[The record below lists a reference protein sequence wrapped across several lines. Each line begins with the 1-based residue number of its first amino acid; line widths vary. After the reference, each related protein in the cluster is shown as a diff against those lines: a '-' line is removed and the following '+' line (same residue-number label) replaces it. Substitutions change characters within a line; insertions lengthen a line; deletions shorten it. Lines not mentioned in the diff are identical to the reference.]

1 MTQTQSSNA
10 CTLRNQVRLMDNVI
24 YLDNAATSKVSPE
37 VLESFNQIT
46 LKYFANPSSIHLL
59 GQEAHRLLEKSREQ
73 ILSLFKLTHHEVIF
87 TSGATEAN
95 NLAIKG
101 YALANKGRGNH
112 IITTAIEHPSVLN
125 TVKAL
130 EKYGYEITILPINE
144 KGVIEVN
151 SLKSAIKENTIL
163 VSIMA
168 VNNETGA
175 INPIKEVGELLKDHP
190 KIAFH
195 VDMTQ
200 AIGKVDI
207 PLDNIDMFSFTGHK
221 IHGLLGSGALIKEK
235 KIILEAL
242 NSGGGQ
248 ENNLRSG
255 TNTLALSASL
265 AKSLRLA
272 IKNQKENYQR
282 VSNLRDYLISY
293 LKDNPDK
300 YHLNSFNNDNPYIV
314 NFSLLQHKASVV
326 VEALSN
332 KEIMV
337 SSLSACHSKNED
349 YSYVVYAMNQ
359 DMKLAHNTIRV
370 SFSYE
375 NTVDDVNALIRALKQ
390 IVKEIKQ

>member
-1 MTQTQSSNA
+1 
-10 CTLRNQVRLMDNVI
+10 MDNII
-24 YLDNAATSKVSPE
+24 YLDNAATSKVHPE

-46 LKYFANPSSIHLL
+46 LKYFANPSSIHAL
-59 GQEAHRLLEKSREQ
+59 GQEAQRLLEKSREQ
-73 ILSLFKLTHHEVIF
+73 ILNLFNLKHHEVIF

-101 YALANKGRGNH
+101 YAFANKGRGNH

-125 TVKAL
+125 TVKQL
-130 EKYGYEITILPINE
+130 EKYGFEITILPVNE

-151 SLKSAIKENTIL
+151 SLKAAIKDNTIL
-163 VSIMA
+163 VSIMS

-175 INPIKEVGELLKDHP
+175 INPIKEVGKILKEYP

-200 AIGKVDI
+200 AIGKIDI
-207 PLDNIDMFSFTGHK
+207 PLDNIDMFSFAGHK

-235 KIILEAL
+235 KIILEPL
-242 NSGGGQ
+242 NNGGGQ

-265 AKSLRLA
+265 AKALRLA
-272 IKNQKENYQR
+272 INTQKENYEK
-282 VSNLRDYLISY
+282 VSRLRDYLLSY

-300 YHLNSFNNDNPYIV
+300 YHLNSFDLANPYIV
-314 NFSLLQHKASVV
+314 NFSLLEHKASVV

-332 KEIMV
+332 KGIMV

-375 NTVDDVNALIRALKQ
+375 NTVDDVNALIRGLKQ

>member
-1 MTQTQSSNA
+1 
-10 CTLRNQVRLMDNVI
+10 MDNVI
-24 YLDNAATSKVSPE
+24 YLDNAATSKVHPE
-37 VLESFNQIT
+37 VLDSYNQIT
-46 LKYFANPSSIHLL
+46 LKYFANSSSIHFL
-59 GQEAHRLLEKSREQ
+59 GQESHRLLEKSREQ
-73 ILSLFKLTHHEVIF
+73 ILNLFKLTHHEVIF

-101 YALANKGRGNH
+101 YAFANKGRGNH
-112 IITTAIEHPSVLN
+112 IITSATEHPSVLN
-125 TVKAL
+125 TVKQL
-130 EKYGYEITILPINE
+130 ENYGFEVTILPVNKYGI
-144 KGVIEVN
+144 VEVN
-151 SLKSAIKENTIL
+151 SLKEAIKDNTIL
-163 VSIMA
+163 VSIMS

-175 INPIKEVGELLKDHP
+175 INPIKEIGELLKSYP

-207 PLDNIDMFSFTGHK
+207 PLENIDMFSFAGHK

-235 KIILEAL
+235 KIILEPL

-255 TNTLALSASL
+255 TNTVALSASL
-265 AKSLRLA
+265 AKALRLA
-272 IKNQKENYQR
+272 IKGQQENYQK
-282 VSNLRDYLISY
+282 VSNLRDYLLSY
-293 LKDNPDK
+293 LKDNPDI
-300 YHLNSFNNDNPYIV
+300 YSINSYSLDNPYIL
-314 NFSLLQHKASVV
+314 NFSLINHKASVV

-332 KEIMV
+332 KGIMV
-337 SSLSACHSKNED
+337 SSLSACHSKYED

-375 NTVDDVNALIRALKQ
+375 NSVDDVNSLIRGLKQ
-390 IVKEIKQ
+390 IMKEIKQ

>member
-1 MTQTQSSNA
+1 
-10 CTLRNQVRLMDNVI
+10 MDNVI
-24 YLDNAATSKVSPE
+24 YLDNAATSKVHPE
-37 VLESFNQIT
+37 VLDSYNQIT
-46 LKYFANPSSIHLL
+46 LKYFANPSSIHFL
-59 GQEAHRLLEKSREQ
+59 GQESHRLLEKSREQ
-73 ILSLFKLTHHEVIF
+73 ILNLFKLTHHEVIF

-101 YALANKGRGNH
+101 YAFANKGRGNH
-112 IITTAIEHPSVLN
+112 IITSAIEHPSVLN
-125 TVKAL
+125 TVKQL
-130 EKYGYEITILPINE
+130 EKYGFEITILPVN
-144 KGVIEVN
+144 KQGVVEVN
-151 SLKSAIKENTIL
+151 SLKAAIKEDTIL
-163 VSIMA
+163 VSIMS

-175 INPIKEVGELLKDHP
+175 INPIKEIGELLKNYP

-207 PLDNIDMFSFTGHK
+207 PLENIDMFSFAGHK

-235 KIILEAL
+235 KIILEPL

-255 TNTLALSASL
+255 TNTVALSASL
-265 AKSLRLA
+265 AKALRLA
-272 IKNQKENYQR
+272 IKGQQENYQK
-282 VSNLRDYLISY
+282 VSNLRDYLLSY
-293 LKDNPDK
+293 LKDNPDI
-300 YHLNSFNNDNPYIV
+300 YSINSYSLDNPYIL
-314 NFSLLQHKASVV
+314 NFSLINHKASVV

-332 KEIMV
+332 KGIMV
-337 SSLSACHSKNED
+337 SSLSACHSKYED

-375 NTVDDVNALIRALKQ
+375 NSVDDVNSLIRGLKQ
-390 IVKEIKQ
+390 IMKEIKQ

>member
-1 MTQTQSSNA
+1 
-10 CTLRNQVRLMDNVI
+10 MDNII
-24 YLDNAATSKVSPE
+24 YLDNASTSKVHPD
-37 VLESFNQIT
+37 VLDSYNQIT
-46 LKYFANPSSIHLL
+46 LKYFANPSSIHFL
-59 GQEAHRLLEKSREQ
+59 GQESHRLLEKSREQ
-73 ILSLFKLTHHEVIF
+73 ILNLFKLTHHEVIF

-101 YALANKGRGNH
+101 YAFANKGRGNH
-112 IITTAIEHPSVLN
+112 IITSATEHPSVLN
-125 TVKAL
+125 TVKQL
-130 EKYGYEITILPINE
+130 ENYGFEVTILPVN
-144 KGVIEVN
+144 KQGVVEVN
-151 SLKSAIKENTIL
+151 SLKEAIKDNTIL
-163 VSIMA
+163 VSIMS

-175 INPIKEVGELLKDHP
+175 INPIKEIGELLKNYP

-207 PLDNIDMFSFTGHK
+207 PLENIDMFSFAGHK

-235 KIILEAL
+235 KIILEPQ

-255 TNTLALSASL
+255 TNTVALSASL
-265 AKSLRLA
+265 AKALRLA
-272 IKNQKENYQR
+272 IKGQQENYQK
-282 VSNLRDYLISY
+282 VSNLRDYLLSY

-300 YHLNSFNNDNPYIV
+300 YIINSFSLDNPYIL
-314 NFSLLQHKASVV
+314 NFSLINHKASVV

-332 KEIMV
+332 KGIMV
-337 SSLSACHSKNED
+337 SSLSACHSKYED

-375 NTVDDVNALIRALKQ
+375 NSVDDVNSLIRGLKQ
-390 IVKEIKQ
+390 IMKEIKQ